1 MVCEGLEGFVR
12 NLEGLKEVQQYV
24 RVKYVLG
31 GSGRTLEGLGVSG
44 KVQGGE
50 GLGGSIGIQEG
61 SDRSKRMQ
69 EFSLRKSG
77 WIHEDPKGLEGS
89 SWDYSVLDSP
99 RSFLTG
105 PDQTLPEPQRTS
117 TPFQTL
123 PNPSRPSNTQD
134 TLAIPPR
141 PSQILPVP
149 IPPPH
154 THCCVSQDNPRPSW
168 TLHDPVKSSFT
179 LLDPS

>member
-99 RSFLTG
+99 RSFSTG
-105 PDQTLPEPQRTS
+105 PDPSRTSKNFHTLPDPPK
-117 TPFQTL
+117 PFQTL
-123 PNPSRPSNTQD
+123 QYPRHPSNPSKTLSNPSSTY
-134 TLAIPPR
+134 
-141 PSQILPVP
+141 
-149 IPPPH
+149 PPPTH

>member
-89 SWDYSVLDSP
+89 SWDYSVLNSP
-99 RSFLTG
+99 RSFSTG
-105 PDQTLPEPQRTS
+105 PDPSRTSKNFHTLPDPPK
-117 TPFQTL
+117 PFQTL
-123 PNPSRPSNTQD
+123 QYPRQSLQD
-134 TLAIPPR
+134 PLK
-141 PSQILPVP
+141 SFQCLF
-149 IPPPH
+149 PPH

>member
-24 RVKYVLG
+24 RIKYVLG

-61 SDRSKRMQ
+61 SDRSKRMR

-99 RSFLTG
+99 RSFSTG
-105 PDQTLPEPQRTS
+105 PDPSRTSKNFHTLPDPPK
-117 TPFQTL
+117 PFQTL
-123 PNPSRPSNTQD
+123 QYPRHPSNPSKTLSNPSSTY
-134 TLAIPPR
+134 
-141 PSQILPVP
+141 
-149 IPPPH
+149 PPPH
-154 THCCVSQDNPRPSW
+154 THTVVSPKTILDLPGPSMTLSNPP
-168 TLHDPVKSSFT
+168 
-179 LLDPS
+179 LLS